1 MELVGAAGAAPTP
14 LAKQFTFC
22 ATGLWFR
29 IATIGVFSMPVHE
42 QFYVKTDWFES
53 GFLMIFLT

>member
-1 MELVGAAGAAPTP
+1 MESVGAAAAAPTP

-22 ATGLWFR
+22 AIELRFR

-42 QFYVKTDWFES
+42 QFYVKTDGS
-53 GFLMIFLT
+53 SRLSPISS